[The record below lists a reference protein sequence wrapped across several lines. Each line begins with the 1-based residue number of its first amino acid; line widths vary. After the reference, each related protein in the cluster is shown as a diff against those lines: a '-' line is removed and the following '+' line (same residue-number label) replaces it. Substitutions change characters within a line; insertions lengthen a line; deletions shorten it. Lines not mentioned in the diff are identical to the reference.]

1 MHTYIVKSFIILILI
16 VQCSFS
22 KDLKEILD
30 DGYIRVGV
38 KYDYKP
44 FGFINNEGRLDGF
57 DIDLIKTMMNKLEVR
72 VMFVE
77 VNSINKEKMLLSD
90 KVDILF
96 AGMVEDKNSNKNII
110 FTKPYYLDEQVVL
123 LNNNNSIKSLK
134 EMVNMHV
141 GSLKGTN
148 YLENFLKMQ
157 PHVSTISFSQYPQLT
172 KALAY
177 NNIDA
182 VTAGSTWAK
191 EQVESHNNEFRILN
205 DVICTIKYSI
215 ALKKKNEDLKDK
227 LNLLFAEITKNN
239 TYDKIY
245 KKWFKK

>member
-1 MHTYIVKSFIILILI
+1 MHRYIVKSFIILILI

-22 KDLKEILD
+22 KDLNHILN

-44 FGFINNEGRLDGF
+44 FGFIDNDGRLVGF
-57 DIDLIKTMMNKLEVR
+57 DIDLIKTMMSKLELR

-77 VNSINKEKMLLSD
+77 VNSINKEKMLLND

-96 AGMVEDKNSNKNII
+96 AGMVENNSSNKNII

-134 EMVNMHV
+134 EMNNMHV

-148 YLENFLKMQ
+148 YLANFLKIQ

-191 EQVESHNNEFRILN
+191 EQVKSHDNEFRILN
-205 DVICTIKYSI
+205 DNISTIKYSI
-215 ALKKKNEDLKDK
+215 ALKKSNEDLKK
-227 LNLLFAEITKNN
+227 RLNQLFAEITKDN
-239 TYDKIY
+239 TYEKIY

>member
-1 MHTYIVKSFIILILI
+1 MHIYIMKSFIILILI
-16 VQCSFS
+16 VQYSFS

-57 DIDLIKTMMNKLEVR
+57 DIDLIKTMMNKLELR

-110 FTKPYYLDEQVVL
+110 FTKPYYLDEQIVL

-134 EMVNMHV
+134 EMNNMHV

-148 YLENFLKMQ
+148 YLANFLKIQ
-157 PHVSTISFSQYPQLT
+157 PHVSTVTFSQYPQLI
-172 KALAY
+172 KALSY

-191 EQVESHNNEFRILN
+191 EQVESHDNKFRILS
-205 DVICTIKYSI
+205 DDICTIKYSI
-215 ALKKKNEDLKDK
+215 ALKKSNEDLKEK

-239 TYDKIY
+239 AYEKIY
-245 KKWFKK
+245 KKWFRK

>member
-1 MHTYIVKSFIILILI
+1 MHTHIMKSFIILILI

-44 FGFINNEGRLDGF
+44 FGFINNDGRLDGF
-57 DIDLIKTMMNKLEVR
+57 DIDLIKTMMNKLDLRVQFIEVS
-72 VMFVE
+72 
-77 VNSINKEKMLLSD
+77 SINKEKMLLDD
-90 KVDILF
+90 KLDILF
-96 AGMVEDKNSNKNII
+96 AGMVEDKESNKNII

-123 LNNNNSIKSLK
+123 LNSNNSVKSLK
-134 EMVNMHV
+134 EMDNMHV

-148 YLENFLKMQ
+148 YLTNFLKIQ
-157 PHVSTISFSQYPQLT
+157 PNVLTITFSQYPQLT
-172 KALAY
+172 KALAF

-191 EQVESHNNEFRILN
+191 EQVESHSNEFRILS

-215 ALKKKNEDLKDK
+215 ALKKNNDNLREK
-227 LNLLFAEITKNN
+227 LNLLFAEITKDN
-239 TYDKIY
+239 TYEKIY
-245 KKWFKK
+245 KKWFK